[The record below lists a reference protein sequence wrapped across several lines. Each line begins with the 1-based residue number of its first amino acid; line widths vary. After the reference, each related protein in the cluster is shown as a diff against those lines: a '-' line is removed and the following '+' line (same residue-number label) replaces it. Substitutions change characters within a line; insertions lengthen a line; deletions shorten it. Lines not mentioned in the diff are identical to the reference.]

1 MMSQIESLDRRRM
14 RLLEW
19 YLISFLFFLVL
30 TLVRFFFRAGG
41 LNSQPIGM
49 AVLAGLIITL
59 LLQAGTAIG
68 TALLARRI
76 RSDPSLEAALNNELI
91 QSLELQS
98 WRAAYFGAAGAALF
112 FAIVSFFY
120 PIYDPVM
127 IALTAIITGFGAYQ
141 ATFYFKYRAS

>member
-1 MMSQIESLDRRRM
+1 MMSQIELLDRRRM

-19 YLISFLFFLVL
+19 YLVSCSVFLLL
-30 TLVRFFFRAGG
+30 TIARFFFRAGG

-49 AVLAGLIITL
+49 AVLAGLIVTL
-59 LLQAGTAIG
+59 LIQAGTAAG
-68 TALLARRI
+68 TALLARRM

-91 QSLELQS
+91 QSLEVQS
-98 WRAAYFGAAGAALF
+98 WRAAFFGAAGATLF
-112 FAIVSFFY
+112 FAVVSFFY
-120 PIYDPVM
+120 PVYDPVL

>member
-1 MMSQIESLDRRRM
+1 MMSQIELLDRRRM

-19 YLISFLFFLVL
+19 YLVSCSVFLLL
-30 TLVRFFFRAGG
+30 MIARFFFRAGG

-49 AVLAGLIITL
+49 AVLAGLIVTL
-59 LLQAGTAIG
+59 LLLAGSAFG
-68 TALLARRI
+68 QALLARRI

-91 QSLELQS
+91 QSLEIQS
-98 WRAAYFGAAGAALF
+98 WRAAYFATAGATLF
-112 FAIVSFFY
+112 FAVVSFFY
-120 PIYDPVM
+120 PVYDPVL

>member
-1 MMSQIESLDRRRM
+1 M

-19 YLISFLFFLVL
+19 YLASCVLFLLLMV
-30 TLVRFFFRAGG
+30 TRFFFRAGG

-59 LLQAGTAIG
+59 LLQAGSALG
-68 TALLARRI
+68 QALLAHWI
-76 RSDPSLEAALNNELI
+76 RSDPGLEAALNNELI
-91 QSLELQS
+91 QSLEVQS
-98 WRAAYFGAAGAALF
+98 WRAAYFATAGATLF

-120 PIYDPVM
+120 PVYDPVM

>member
-1 MMSQIESLDRRRM
+1 MMSQIELLDKRRM

-19 YLISFLFFLVL
+19 YLVSCAFFLLLMVA
-30 TLVRFFFRAGG
+30 RFFFRAGG

-49 AVLAGLIITL
+49 AVLAGLIVTL
-59 LLQAGTAIG
+59 LLLAGSAFG
-68 TALLARRI
+68 QALLARRI

-98 WRAAYFGAAGAALF
+98 WRAAYFGAAGATLF

-127 IALTAIITGFGAYQ
+127 IALTAIIAGFGAYQ

>member
-1 MMSQIESLDRRRM
+1 VLSKIESLDRRRM

-19 YLISFLFFLVL
+19 YLVSFVFFLLL
-30 TLVRFFFRAGG
+30 TLARFFFRAEG

-49 AVLAGLIITL
+49 AVLAGLIVTL
-59 LLQAGTAIG
+59 LLQAGS
-68 TALLARRI
+68 ALGAAMLARKI

-91 QSLELQS
+91 QSLETQS
-98 WRAAYFGAAGAALF
+98 WQAAYFGAAGTTLF

-120 PIYDPVM
+120 PICDPVM
-127 IALTAIITGFGAYQ
+127 IALTAIIAGLGAYQ